1 MSVERSGP
9 STCVITGGVSG
20 IGFATVRRAL
30 ATAAFSHVAVI
41 DQSEGRF
48 GELAEFGDRVKLLR
62 ADVRD
67 RASVEASVSE
77 IEAWAPPITALV
89 NSAGVVS
96 FAPINEVV
104 QGEWDR
110 LMDVN
115 VTGTL
120 NVSNAVG
127 ARLRANGGGAIVNL
141 ASIAAYYG
149 WPRRSAYAASKAAVV
164 SLTKTLAVEWAAD
177 GIRVNGVSPGYIRTE
192 MMDELIRQGNVDY
205 DAYCDTARAAMGRF
219 ADPDEIAAPI
229 LFLLSAQASFITGA
243 VLPVDG
249 GFTATKVP

>member
-48 GELAEFGDRVKLLR
+48 GELAEFGDRLKLLR

-67 RASVEASVSE
+67 RAAVEAS
-77 IEAWAPPITALV
+77 ITALV

-229 LFLLSAQASFITGA
+229 LFLLSPQASFITGA

>member
-1 MSVERSGP
+1 MNMDGSGQA
-9 STCVITGGVSG
+9 TCVVTGGVSG

-30 ATAAFSHVAVI
+30 ETAAFSHVAAL
-41 DQSEGRF
+41 DQGPGRF
-48 GELAEFGDRVKLLR
+48 GELEQFGERVKLLR
-62 ADVRD
+62 VDVRD
-67 RASVEASVSE
+67 RSAVDAAIAEVEA
-77 IEAWAPPITALV
+77 WGPPIAALV
-89 NSAGVVS
+89 NSAGVAS
-96 FAPINEVV
+96 FAPITEVV
-104 QGEWDR
+104 PDEWDR
-110 LMDVN
+110 LMDIN

-120 NVSNAVG
+120 NVCNAVG

-149 WPRRSAYAASKAAVV
+149 WPRRSGYAASKAAVV

-177 GIRVNGVSPGYIRTE
+177 AIRVNGIAPGYVRTE
-192 MMDELIRQGNVDY
+192 MMDELIRQGNIDY

-229 LFLLSAQASFITGA
+229 LFLLSPQASFVTGI
-243 VLPVDG
+243 VMPVDG

>member
-1 MSVERSGP
+1 MESSGP
-9 STCVITGGVSG
+9 ATCVITGGVSG
-20 IGFATVRRAL
+20 IGFATVKRAIE
-30 ATAAFSHVAVI
+30 TEAFSHVAII
-41 DQSEGRF
+41 DQGEGRF
-48 GELAEFGDRVKLLR
+48 GELEHFGDRIRLLR

-67 RASVEASVSE
+67 RSAIEAAIVEVEA
-77 IEAWAPPITALV
+77 WGPPITSLI
-89 NSAGVVS
+89 NSAGVVT
-96 FAPINEVV
+96 FAPIVDVV
-104 QGEWDR
+104 QEEWDR
-110 LMDVN
+110 MVDIN

-120 NVSNAVG
+120 NVCNVVG

-149 WPRRSAYAASKAAVV
+149 WPRRGGYAVSKAAVI

-192 MMDELIRQGNVDY
+192 MMDELIRQGNIDY
-205 DAYCDTARAAMGRF
+205 DEYCSTSRAAMGRF

-229 LFLLSAQASFITGA
+229 LFLLSPEASFVTGIIM
-243 VLPVDG
+243 PVDG

>member
-1 MSVERSGP
+1 MEGSGEEA
-9 STCVITGGVSG
+9 TCVVTGGVSG

-30 ATAAFSHVAVI
+30 ETTAFSHVAVI
-41 DQSEGRF
+41 DQGEGRF
-48 GELAEFGDRVKLLR
+48 SELAHFGERIKLLR

-67 RASVEASVSE
+67 RSSIEASVAK
-77 IEAWAPPITALV
+77 IETWGPRITALV
-89 NSAGVVS
+89 NSAGVAS
-96 FAPINEVV
+96 FAQITDVV
-104 QGEWDR
+104 QDEWDR
-110 LMDVN
+110 LMDIN
-115 VTGTL
+115 VSGTL
-120 NVSNAVG
+120 NVCNAVG
-127 ARLRANGGGAIVNL
+127 TRLRANGGGAIVNL

-149 WPRRSAYAASKAAVV
+149 WPRRSGYAASKAAVV

-177 GIRVNGVSPGYIRTE
+177 DIRVNGVSPGYVRTE

-205 DAYCDTARAAMGRF
+205 QAYCDTARAAMGRF

-229 LFLLSAQASFITGA
+229 LFLLSPDASFITGI